1 MLYKKELQQLNFD
14 EKEANVYLALL
25 ELGEANVEQIAK
37 KSKIKRTTVYHVLDS
52 LKGSGYIEMSKV
64 GKKTLY
70 YAQNPKKIGERL
82 EEKKLVFEKIMPGLL
97 SITNDIEKKP
107 KIRYYEGKEGI
118 RDIYKDTL
126 RYHDQ
131 ETLVWATDEIL
142 EYFDVDW
149 MWNYY
154 VIKRVENRI
163 WQRTIAP
170 DVVYLK
176 EIAELD
182 EKHLRKIRFCNGEIF
197 PMHVDVTL
205 YGGRFVGIMSFK
217 DGLGLIIESEGIFT
231 TLKSIFEMNWL
242 LLASH
247 LQK

>member
-1 MLYKKELQQLNFD
+1 MYKKELQQLNFD
-14 EKEANVYLALL
+14 EKEVDVYLALL
-25 ELGEANVEQIAK
+25 ELGEANIEQIAK
-37 KSKIKRTTVYHVLDS
+37 KSGVKRTTVYHVIEA
-52 LKGSGYIEMSKV
+52 LKEKGHIEMSKI

-70 YAQNPKKIGERL
+70 YALNPKKIGEKL
-82 EEKKLVFEKIMPGLL
+82 EEKKLIFEKIMPGLL

-107 KIRYYEGKEGI
+107 KIRYYERKEGI
-118 RDIYKDTL
+118 REIYKDTL

-131 ETLVWATDEIL
+131 EMLVWTTEDIL

-149 MWNYY
+149 LWNYY

-170 DVVYLK
+170 DIEYVHKLK
-176 EIAELD
+176 GLD
-182 EKHLRKIRFCNGEIF
+182 KKHLRDMRLCSKEQF
-197 PMHVDVTL
+197 PMYVDITL

-217 DGLGLIIESEGIFT
+217 DGLGLILESEGIYK

-242 LLASH
+242 MLAS
-247 LQK
+247 KK